1 MRMET
6 STTRRRMRIF
16 ADKGSSDT
24 RSEAVASLVYTDD
37 ESNLFTH
44 LAPMALTTVLADL
57 RPTALLARRALTAVH
72 ADLRPAALLAMRAL
86 TAVHAD

>member
-37 ESNLFTH
+37 ESNIFTH
-44 LAPMALTTVLADL
+44 LAHMALTTVLADL
-57 RPTALLARRALTAVH
+57 RPTALLALRAPTTVP
-72 ADLRPAALLAMRAL
+72 AD
-86 TAVHAD
+86 

>member
-44 LAPMALTTVLADL
+44 LAPMAQTTVLADS
-57 RPTALLARRALTAVH
+57 RPTALLALRAPTTVLADSRPTALLALRALTTV
-72 ADLRPAALLAMRAL
+72 L
-86 TAVHAD
+86 TD